1 MITTKSISNPDFPV
15 MVSQCECHA
24 KNGKDKGT
32 TALCT
37 SHEVLRLESQQ
48 YEFVPKASVEK
59 LVYKANTG

>member
-1 MITTKSISNPDFPV
+1 
-15 MVSQCECHA
+15 MVSQCESHA
-24 KNGKDKGT
+24 KNGKDKGI

-37 SHEVLRLESQQ
+37 SREVLRLESQQ

>member
-15 MVSQCECHA
+15 MVSQCESHA

-37 SHEVLRLESQQ
+37 SREVLRLESQQ

>member
-1 MITTKSISNPDFPV
+1 
-15 MVSQCECHA
+15 MVSQCESHA

-37 SHEVLRLESQQ
+37 SREVLRLESQQ